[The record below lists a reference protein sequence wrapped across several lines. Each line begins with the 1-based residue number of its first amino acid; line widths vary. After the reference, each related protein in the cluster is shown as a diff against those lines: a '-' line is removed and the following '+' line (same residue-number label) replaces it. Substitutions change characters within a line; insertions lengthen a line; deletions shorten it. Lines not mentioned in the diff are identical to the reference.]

1 MLIRSITL
9 FNFSKIKSESIF
21 QMAEYNSFNYDFNKT
36 EPYYDRNNDIITF
49 KKDTIQHYIKKVN
62 VTLPSREKLKES
74 NFREDFFN
82 NYDTSFA
89 NFCGIDKN
97 MYIEIY
103 DKSQFVPTIDQF
115 GDIKVNVD
123 NIIKNLD
130 NFSEHKRLKIHR
142 SVFKKDKKLK
152 IKEKKDNLVH
162 HIESNLFQAA
172 DNIPNSMNDNVISL
186 EENELDDKNKSKNK
200 NSPKNN
206 KINSLK
212 LNGNINNNSENNNK
226 SNEKKTQDRTL
237 LNIKRKL
244 KNISIIKKNEDLIN
258 TKIKNEPKELLSIQL
273 DSNIN
278 GNIQGYAPNNDLILS
293 NNNKSLHQLDSSNV
307 NKNNIFS
314 FSSKAIQDLSNNSL
328 KKDNPNYPLFTPLNI
343 LEPNNIL
350 GVGNNNNNFNFLR
363 NNSILSP
370 FSYAHGGFHSILSP
384 NVSINSPFNINNYFH
399 DAFNFTINY
408 EDDNEES
415 QDNDNNNNIVGTN
428 NKNGKDNTRDNN

>member
-36 EPYYDRNNDIITF
+36 EPYYDRNNDIINF

-103 DKSQFVPTIDQF
+103 DKSQFIPTIDQL

-162 HIESNLFQAA
+162 HIESSLFQAA

-200 NSPKNN
+200 NSSKNN

-212 LNGNINNNSENNNK
+212 LNDNINNNSENNNK

-384 NVSINSPFNINNYFH
+384 NVSINSPFNINSYFH
-399 DAFNFTINY
+399 DAFNFTNNY
-408 EDDNEES
+408 GNDNEES
-415 QDNDNNNNIVGTN
+415 QDNDNNNNIVGAN

>member
-21 QMAEYNSFNYDFNKT
+21 QMAEYNSFNYNFNKT

-103 DKSQFVPTIDQF
+103 DKSQFIPTIDQL

-162 HIESNLFQAA
+162 HIESSLFQAA
-172 DNIPNSMNDNVISL
+172 NNTPNSMNDNVISL

-200 NSPKNN
+200 NSSKNN

-384 NVSINSPFNINNYFH
+384 NVSINSPFNINSYFH
-399 DAFNFTINY
+399 DAFNFTNNY
-408 EDDNEES
+408 GDDNEES

>member
-49 KKDTIQHYIKKVN
+49 KKDTVQHYIKKVN
-62 VTLPSREKLKES
+62 VILPSREKLKES

-103 DKSQFVPTIDQF
+103 DKSQFIPTIDQL

-152 IKEKKDNLVH
+152 IKEKKGNLIH
-162 HIESNLFQAA
+162 HIESSLLKKAN
-172 DNIPNSMNDNVISL
+172 NMPNSMNDNVISL

-200 NSPKNN
+200 NSSKNN

-212 LNGNINNNSENNNK
+212 IDSNINSENNNK
-226 SNEKKTQDRTL
+226 VNGKKTQDRTL

-244 KNISIIKKNEDLIN
+244 KNISIIKKNEYLIN
-258 TKIKNEPKELLSIQL
+258 DKIKNESKELVSVQL
-273 DSNIN
+273 DSNLN
-278 GNIQGYAPNNDLILS
+278 RNIQGYAPNNDLILS
-293 NNNKSLHQLDSSNV
+293 NNNKSLHQLDSSNI

-314 FSSKAIQDLSNNSL
+314 FSSKAIQDLSNSSL

-343 LEPNNIL
+343 MEPNNFL
-350 GVGNNNNNFNFLR
+350 GVGDNNNNFNFLR

-384 NVSINSPFNINNYFH
+384 NVSINSPFNINSYFH
-399 DAFNFTINY
+399 DAFNFTNNY
-408 EDDNEES
+408 GNDNEES
-415 QDNDNNNNIVGTN
+415 QDNDNNNNIGGANTKF
-428 NKNGKDNTRDNN
+428 NKNNIRDNN

>member
-49 KKDTIQHYIKKVN
+49 KKDTVQHYIKKVN
-62 VTLPSREKLKES
+62 VTLPAREKLKES
-74 NFREDFFN
+74 SFREDFFN

-103 DKSQFVPTIDQF
+103 DKSQFVPTIDQL

-162 HIESNLFQAA
+162 HIESSLFQAA

-200 NSPKNN
+200 NSSKNN

-293 NNNKSLHQLDSSNV
+293 NNNKSLHQVDSSNV

-328 KKDNPNYPLFTPLNI
+328 KKDNQNYPLFTPLNI

-399 DAFNFTINY
+399 DAFNFTNNY
-408 EDDNEES
+408 GDDNEES

>member
-21 QMAEYNSFNYDFNKT
+21 QMAEYNSFNYNFNKT

-49 KKDTIQHYIKKVN
+49 KKDTVQHYIKKVN
-62 VTLPSREKLKES
+62 VTLPSREKLKEN

-103 DKSQFVPTIDQF
+103 DKSQFVPTIDQL

-152 IKEKKDNLVH
+152 INEKKDNLVH
-162 HIESNLFQAA
+162 HIESSLFQAA

-200 NSPKNN
+200 NSSKNN

-212 LNGNINNNSENNNK
+212 LNSNINNNSENNNK

-258 TKIKNEPKELLSIQL
+258 TKIKNEPKELLNIQL

-293 NNNKSLHQLDSSNV
+293 NNNKSLHQVDSSNV

-399 DAFNFTINY
+399 DAFNFKNNY
-408 EDDNEES
+408 GDDNEES

>member
-21 QMAEYNSFNYDFNKT
+21 QMAEYNSFNYNFNKT

-49 KKDTIQHYIKKVN
+49 KKDMVQHYIKKVN
-62 VTLPSREKLKES
+62 VILPSREKLKES

-89 NFCGIDKN
+89 DFCGIDKN

-103 DKSQFVPTIDQF
+103 DKSQFVPTIDQL

-200 NSPKNN
+200 NSSKNN

-212 LNGNINNNSENNNK
+212 LNDNINNNSENNNK

-399 DAFNFTINY
+399 DAFNFTKNY
-408 EDDNEES
+408 GDDNEES

>member
-162 HIESNLFQAA
+162 HIESSLFQAA

-200 NSPKNN
+200 NSSKNN

-212 LNGNINNNSENNNK
+212 LNDNINNNSENNNK

-278 GNIQGYAPNNDLILS
+278 GNIQGYAPNNDLNLS

-384 NVSINSPFNINNYFH
+384 NVSINSPFNINNYFQ
-399 DAFNFTINY
+399 DAFNYGN
-408 EDDNEES
+408 DNEES
-415 QDNDNNNNIVGTN
+415 QDNDNNNNIVGAN

>member
-49 KKDTIQHYIKKVN
+49 KKDTVQHYIKKVN

-103 DKSQFVPTIDQF
+103 DKSQFVPTIDQL

-162 HIESNLFQAA
+162 HIESSLFQAA

-200 NSPKNN
+200 NSSKNN

-212 LNGNINNNSENNNK
+212 LNSNINNNSENNNK

-399 DAFNFTINY
+399 DAFNFTKNY
-408 EDDNEES
+408 GDDNEES

>member
-49 KKDTIQHYIKKVN
+49 KKDTVQHYIKKVN

-103 DKSQFVPTIDQF
+103 DKSQFIPTIDQL

-162 HIESNLFQAA
+162 HIESSLFQAA

-200 NSPKNN
+200 NSSKNN

-212 LNGNINNNSENNNK
+212 IDSNINSENNNK
-226 SNEKKTQDRTL
+226 VNGKKTQDRTL

-244 KNISIIKKNEDLIN
+244 KNISI
-258 TKIKNEPKELLSIQL
+258 
-273 DSNIN
+273 
-278 GNIQGYAPNNDLILS
+278 
-293 NNNKSLHQLDSSNV
+293 
-307 NKNNIFS
+307 
-314 FSSKAIQDLSNNSL
+314 NS
-328 KKDNPNYPLFTPLNI
+328 
-343 LEPNNIL
+343 
-350 GVGNNNNNFNFLR
+350 R
-363 NNSILSP
+363 
-370 FSYAHGGFHSILSP
+370 
-384 NVSINSPFNINNYFH
+384 
-399 DAFNFTINY
+399 
-408 EDDNEES
+408 
-415 QDNDNNNNIVGTN
+415 
-428 NKNGKDNTRDNN
+428 

>member
-21 QMAEYNSFNYDFNKT
+21 QMAEYNSFNYNFNKT

-49 KKDTIQHYIKKVN
+49 KKDTVQHYIKKVN

-103 DKSQFVPTIDQF
+103 DKSQFVPTIDQL

-162 HIESNLFQAA
+162 HIESSLFQAA

-200 NSPKNN
+200 NSSKNN

-212 LNGNINNNSENNNK
+212 LNSNINNNSENNNK

-293 NNNKSLHQLDSSNV
+293 NNNKSLHQVDSSNV

-399 DAFNFTINY
+399 DAFNFTNNY
-408 EDDNEES
+408 GNDNEES
-415 QDNDNNNNIVGTN
+415 QDNDNGDNIVGAN

>member
-49 KKDTIQHYIKKVN
+49 KKDMVQHYIKKVN
-62 VTLPSREKLKES
+62 VILPSREKLKES

-103 DKSQFVPTIDQF
+103 DKSQFIPTIDQL

-162 HIESNLFQAA
+162 HIESSLLKKAN
-172 DNIPNSMNDNVISL
+172 NMPNSMNDNVISL

-200 NSPKNN
+200 NSSKNN

-212 LNGNINNNSENNNK
+212 LNSNINNNSENNNK

-314 FSSKAIQDLSNNSL
+314 FSSKAIQDLSNTSL

-350 GVGNNNNNFNFLR
+350 GGGNNNNNFNFLR

-384 NVSINSPFNINNYFH
+384 NVSINSPFNINSYFH
-399 DAFNFTINY
+399 DAFNFTNNY
-408 EDDNEES
+408 GNDNEES
-415 QDNDNNNNIVGTN
+415 QDNDNNNNIGGANTKF
-428 NKNGKDNTRDNN
+428 NKNNIRDNN

>member
-49 KKDTIQHYIKKVN
+49 KKDTVQHYIKKVN

-103 DKSQFVPTIDQF
+103 DKSQFVPTIDQL

-162 HIESNLFQAA
+162 HIESSLFQAA
-172 DNIPNSMNDNVISL
+172 NNIPNSMNDNVISL

-200 NSPKNN
+200 NSSKNN

-293 NNNKSLHQLDSSNV
+293 NNNKSLHQVDSSNV

-384 NVSINSPFNINNYFH
+384 NVSINSPFNINYFH
-399 DAFNFTINY
+399 DTFNFPNNY
-408 EDDNEES
+408 GNDNEES
-415 QDNDNNNNIVGTN
+415 QDNNNNNNKEYAN
-428 NKNGKDNTRDNN
+428 NKSDKGNIRDNN

>member
-21 QMAEYNSFNYDFNKT
+21 QMAEYNSFNYNFNKT

-49 KKDTIQHYIKKVN
+49 KKDTVQHYIKKVN

-103 DKSQFVPTIDQF
+103 DKSQFVPTIDQL

-162 HIESNLFQAA
+162 HIESSLFQAA
-172 DNIPNSMNDNVISL
+172 DNIPNSMNDNVISI

-200 NSPKNN
+200 NSSKNN

-212 LNGNINNNSENNNK
+212 LNSNINNNSENNNK

-293 NNNKSLHQLDSSNV
+293 NNNKSLHQVDSSNV

-384 NVSINSPFNINNYFH
+384 NVSINSPFNINYFH
-399 DAFNFTINY
+399 DTFNFPNNY
-408 EDDNEES
+408 GNDNEES
-415 QDNDNNNNIVGTN
+415 QDNNNNNNKEYAN
-428 NKNGKDNTRDNN
+428 NKSDKGNIRDNN

>member
-103 DKSQFVPTIDQF
+103 DKSQFIPTIDQL

-162 HIESNLFQAA
+162 HIESSLFQAA
-172 DNIPNSMNDNVISL
+172 NNTPNSMNDNVISL

-200 NSPKNN
+200 NSSKNN

-212 LNGNINNNSENNNK
+212 LNDNINNNSENNNK

-293 NNNKSLHQLDSSNV
+293 NNNKSLHQVDSSNV

-314 FSSKAIQDLSNNSL
+314 SSSKAIQDLSNNSL

-384 NVSINSPFNINNYFH
+384 NVSINSPFNINSYFH
-399 DAFNFTINY
+399 DAFNFTNNY
-408 EDDNEES
+408 GNDNEES
-415 QDNDNNNNIVGTN
+415 QDNDNNNNIVGAN

>member
-21 QMAEYNSFNYDFNKT
+21 QMAEYNSFNYNFNKT

-49 KKDTIQHYIKKVN
+49 KKDTVQHYIKKVN
-62 VTLPSREKLKES
+62 VILPSREKLKES

-103 DKSQFVPTIDQF
+103 DKSQFVPTIDQL

-152 IKEKKDNLVH
+152 INEKKDNLVH
-162 HIESNLFQAA
+162 HIESSLFQAA

-200 NSPKNN
+200 NSSKNN

-212 LNGNINNNSENNNK
+212 LNSNINNNSENNNK

-293 NNNKSLHQLDSSNV
+293 NNNKPLHQVDSSNV

-328 KKDNPNYPLFTPLNI
+328 KKDNSNYPLFTPLNI

-399 DAFNFTINY
+399 DAFNFKNNY
-408 EDDNEES
+408 GDDNEES